1 MGVTPAAE
9 RLQLAEPPVFWEMG
23 GLVPQENRLM
33 RAGTIAIV
41 GRSNVGKSTLLN
53 QILGERLAIVSPLPQ
68 TTRDPLLGVVRREGA
83 ELAFLD
89 TPGIHKPKTELGSR
103 MNSSAMSA
111 TESADVIVFVT
122 DAAAGAKLVQKKS
135 KRSDVTPPLFELAP
149 EDAELLKSIS
159 ALKQIPAILALN
171 KVDTVRDKGL
181 LLPLLQSYLDSVPFR
196 ALVPISALKND
207 GVDRL
212 LDQIAELLPEGE
224 AGYPEDTLT
233 DKPSSFFAREYVRE
247 QVLLGLKGEI
257 PHAVAVSIDNF
268 DESSDKLRITATIH
282 VEKVGQRKIIVGAG
296 GLVIKALRVGAE
308 NRLRRLLGRK
318 VKLELF
324 VRVTPRWKETPRML
338 AELGYERP
346 TGGKS

>member
-1 MGVTPAAE
+1 
-9 RLQLAEPPVFWEMG
+9 
-23 GLVPQENRLM
+23 M

-111 TESADVIVFVT
+111 AESADVVVFVT
-122 DAAAGAKLVQKKS
+122 DATAGIKLVPKLS
-135 KRSDVTPPLFELAP
+135 KRSDATPPLDELVP
-149 EDAELLKSIS
+149 EDAQLLKSMK
-159 ALKQIPAILALN
+159 LGKVPAVLVLN
-171 KVDTVRDKGL
+171 KIDAVRDKGL
-181 LLPLLQSYLDSVPFR
+181 LLPLLQSYLDAVPFKT
-196 ALVPISALKND
+196 LVPISALEND

-212 LDQIAELLPEGE
+212 LDEIAALLPEGE
-224 AGYPEDTLT
+224 AGYPDDTLT

-257 PHAVAVSIDNF
+257 PHAVAVSIDTF
-268 DESSDKLRITATIH
+268 DEASDKLRIAATIH
-282 VEKVGQRKIIVGAG
+282 VEKVGQRKIVVGTG
-296 GLVIKALRVGAE
+296 GTVIKQLRLGAE
-308 NRLRRLLGRK
+308 KRLARLLGRK

-324 VRVTPRWKETPRML
+324 VRITPRWKETPRML
-338 AELGYERP
+338 AELGYDKLS
-346 TGGKS
+346 GGKS

>member
-1 MGVTPAAE
+1 
-9 RLQLAEPPVFWEMG
+9 
-23 GLVPQENRLM
+23 M

-53 QILGERLAIVSPLPQ
+53 QVLGERLAIVSPLPQ
-68 TTRDPLLGVVRREGA
+68 TTRDALLGIVRREDA

-111 TESADVIVFVT
+111 TESADVVVFVT
-122 DAAAGAKLVQKKS
+122 DATIGSKLVPKKT
-135 KRSDVTPPLFELAP
+135 KRTEEVPPLSELAP
-149 EDAELLKSIS
+149 DDFALLTSIKSI
-159 ALKQIPAILALN
+159 KKVPTILALN
-171 KVDTVRDKGL
+171 KVDAVRDKGR
-181 LLPLLQSYLDSVPFR
+181 LLPLLQSYLDAVPFR
-196 ALVPISALKND
+196 SLIPISALEND

-212 LDQIAELLPEGE
+212 LDAIVEVLPEGE
-224 AGYPEDTLT
+224 PAYPEDTLT

-247 QVLLGLKGEI
+247 QVMLSLKGEL
-257 PHAVAVSIDNF
+257 PHAVAVSIDSF
-268 DESSDKLRITATIH
+268 DEATDKLRIAVTLH
-282 VEKVGQRKIIVGAG
+282 VEKISQRKIIVGTG
-296 GLVIKALRVGAE
+296 GEVIKALRVGAE

-338 AELGYERP
+338 AELGYERV
-346 TGGKS
+346 GGAKK

>member
-1 MGVTPAAE
+1 
-9 RLQLAEPPVFWEMG
+9 
-23 GLVPQENRLM
+23 M

-68 TTRDPLLGVVRREGA
+68 TTRDALLGVVRREGA

-111 TESADVIVFVT
+111 VESADVVVFVT
-122 DAAAGAKLVQKKS
+122 DVTSGVQNVRKKL
-135 KRSDVTPPLFELAP
+135 KRSDVTPPLAELVP
-149 EDAELLKSIS
+149 EDAELLTSMRS
-159 ALKQIPAILALN
+159 LKKTPAILALN

-181 LLPLLQSYLDSVPFR
+181 LLPLLDSYLAAVPFR
-196 ALVPISALKND
+196 ALVPISALEND

-212 LDQIAELLPEGE
+212 LDTIAEHLPEGE
-224 AGYPEDTLT
+224 AAYPDDTLT

-247 QVLLGLKGEI
+247 QVLLSLKGEI
-257 PHAVAVSIDNF
+257 PHAVAVSIDSF
-268 DESSDKLRITATIH
+268 DEGTDKLRIAATIH
-282 VEKVGQRKIIVGAG
+282 VEKIGQRKIIVGSG
-296 GLVIKALRVGAE
+296 GLVIKALRQASE
-308 NRLRRLLGRK
+308 RRLARLLDRK

-324 VRVTPRWKETPRML
+324 VRVTPRWKDAPRML
-338 AELGYERP
+338 AELGYERIS
-346 TGGKS
+346 GGKS

>member
-1 MGVTPAAE
+1 
-9 RLQLAEPPVFWEMG
+9 
-23 GLVPQENRLM
+23 M

-68 TTRDPLLGVVRREGA
+68 TTRDALLGVVRRDGA

-111 TESADVIVFVT
+111 AESADVVVFVA
-122 DAAAGAKLVQKKS
+122 DAVAGSKLVEKKT
-135 KRSDVTPPLFELAP
+135 KRSEETPPLAELVP
-149 EDAELLKSIS
+149 EDAELLKSMK
-159 ALKQIPAILALN
+159 LVKVPAILALN
-171 KVDTVRDKGL
+171 KVDAVRNKDL
-181 LLPLLQSYLDSVPFR
+181 LLPLLQSYLQAVPFR
-196 ALVPISALKND
+196 ELVPISALEND

-212 LDQIAELLPEGE
+212 LDTIAALLPEGE

-247 QVLLGLKGEI
+247 QVLLSLKGEI
-257 PHAVAVSIDNF
+257 PHAVAVSIDSF
-268 DESSDKLRITATIH
+268 DEGSDKLRIAATLH
-282 VEKVGQRKIIVGAG
+282 VEKVGQRKIIVGTG
-296 GLVIKALRVGAE
+296 GSVIKSLRQGAE
-308 NRLRRLLGRK
+308 HRLRRLLGRK

-338 AELGYERP
+338 AELGYDRP
-346 TGGKS
+346 GGGKP

>member
-1 MGVTPAAE
+1 
-9 RLQLAEPPVFWEMG
+9 
-23 GLVPQENRLM
+23 M

-68 TTRDPLLGVVRREGA
+68 TTRDALLGVVRREGA

-111 TESADVIVFVT
+111 AESADVVVFVT
-122 DAAAGAKLVQKKS
+122 DATDGIKLVPKLS
-135 KRSDVTPPLFELAP
+135 KRSDVTPPLDELVP
-149 EDAELLKSIS
+149 EDAALLKSMKLS
-159 ALKQIPAILALN
+159 KVPAILALN
-171 KVDTVRDKGL
+171 KIDAVRDKGL
-181 LLPLLQSYLDSVPFR
+181 LLPLLQSYLDAVPFKT
-196 ALVPISALKND
+196 LVPISALEND

-212 LDQIAELLPEGE
+212 LDEIATLLPEGE
-224 AGYPEDTLT
+224 AGYPDDTLT

-257 PHAVAVSIDNF
+257 PHAVAVSIDTF
-268 DESSDKLRITATIH
+268 DEASDKLRIAATIH
-282 VEKVGQRKIIVGAG
+282 VEKVGQRKIVVGSG
-296 GLVIKALRVGAE
+296 GTVIKALRLGAE
-308 NRLRRLLGRK
+308 KRLARLLGRK

-338 AELGYERP
+338 AELGYDKHS
-346 TGGKS
+346 GGKP

>member
-1 MGVTPAAE
+1 
-9 RLQLAEPPVFWEMG
+9 
-23 GLVPQENRLM
+23 M

-68 TTRDPLLGVVRREGA
+68 TTRDALLGIVRREDA

-103 MNSSAMSA
+103 MNSSAISA
-111 TESADVIVFVT
+111 AESADVVVFVA
-122 DAAAGAKLVQKKS
+122 DATAGAKAVPKKT
-135 KRSDVTPPLFELAP
+135 KRTDAVPPLAELVP
-149 EDAELLKSIS
+149 EDAELLKS
-159 ALKQIPAILALN
+159 LKLKKTPAILAVN
-171 KVDTVRDKGL
+171 KIDAVRDKGL
-181 LLPLLQSYLDSVPFR
+181 LLPLLQSYLDAVPFQ

-212 LDQIAELLPEGE
+212 LEEIAKHLPEGE

-247 QVLLGLKGEI
+247 QVLLSLKGEI
-257 PHAVAVSIDNF
+257 PHAVAVSIDSF
-268 DESSDKLRITATIH
+268 DEASDKLRIAATLH

-296 GLVIKALRVGAE
+296 GTVIKALRLGAE
-308 NRLRRLLGRK
+308 QRLKRLLGRK

-324 VRVTPRWKETPRML
+324 VRVTPRWKDAPRML
-338 AELGYERP
+338 AELGYDRV
-346 TGGKS
+346 TGDKS

>member
-1 MGVTPAAE
+1 
-9 RLQLAEPPVFWEMG
+9 
-23 GLVPQENRLM
+23 M

-41 GRSNVGKSTLLN
+41 GRSNVGKYTLLN

-68 TTRDPLLGVVRREGA
+68 TTRDALLGVVRREGA

-111 TESADVIVFVT
+111 AESADVVVFVA
-122 DAAAGAKLVQKKS
+122 DAVAGSKLVEKKT
-135 KRSDVTPPLFELAP
+135 KRNDETPALAELVP
-149 EDAELLKSIS
+149 EDAELLKSMR
-159 ALKQIPAILALN
+159 LFGKVPAVLALN
-171 KVDTVRDKGL
+171 KVDAVRNKDL
-181 LLPLLQSYLDSVPFR
+181 LLPLLQSYLQAVPFR
-196 ALVPISALKND
+196 ELVPISALEND

-212 LDQIAELLPEGE
+212 LDVIASLVPEGE

-247 QVLLGLKGEI
+247 QVLLSLKGEI
-257 PHAVAVSIDNF
+257 PHAVAVSIDSF
-268 DESSDKLRITATIH
+268 DEGSDKLRIAATLH
-282 VEKVGQRKIIVGAG
+282 VEKVGQRKIIVGTG
-296 GLVIKALRVGAE
+296 GSVIKSLRQGAE
-308 NRLRRLLGRK
+308 HRLRRLLGRK

-346 TGGKS
+346 GGGKP

>member
-1 MGVTPAAE
+1 
-9 RLQLAEPPVFWEMG
+9 
-23 GLVPQENRLM
+23 M

-68 TTRDPLLGVVRREGA
+68 TTRDPLLGVIRREGA

-111 TESADVIVFVT
+111 TENADVVVFVT
-122 DAAAGAKLVQKKS
+122 DATAGAKLVPKKT
-135 KRSDVTPPLFELAP
+135 KRSEEVPPLVELAP
-149 EDAELLKSIS
+149 EDLALLQSIKSI
-159 ALKQIPAILALN
+159 KKVPAILALN
-171 KVDTVRDKGL
+171 KIDAVRDKGR
-181 LLPLLQSYLDSVPFR
+181 LLPLLQSYLDAVPFR
-196 ALVPISALKND
+196 ALVPISALEND
-207 GVDRL
+207 GIERL
-212 LDQIAELLPEGE
+212 LEAITEALPEGE
-224 AGYPEDTLT
+224 AAYPEDTLT

-247 QVLLGLKGEI
+247 QVMLSLKGEI

-268 DESSDKLRITATIH
+268 DEASDKLRIAVTLH
-282 VEKVGQRKIIVGAG
+282 VEKISQRKIIVGTG
-296 GLVIKALRVGAE
+296 GAVIKALRVGAE

-338 AELGYERP
+338 AELGYERIS
-346 TGGKS
+346 GEKK

>member
-1 MGVTPAAE
+1 
-9 RLQLAEPPVFWEMG
+9 
-23 GLVPQENRLM
+23 M

-68 TTRDPLLGVVRREGA
+68 TTRDALLGVVRREGA

-111 TESADVIVFVT
+111 AESADVVVFVT
-122 DAAAGAKLVQKKS
+122 DATEGAKLVAKKS
-135 KRSDVTPPLFELAP
+135 KRSDVTPPLDELAP
-149 EDAELLKSIS
+149 EDAALLKS
-159 ALKQIPAILALN
+159 LKLSKVPAILALN
-171 KVDTVRDKGL
+171 KVDAVRDKGL
-181 LLPLLQSYLDSVPFR
+181 LLPLLQSYLEAVPFKT
-196 ALVPISALKND
+196 LVPISALEND
-207 GVDRL
+207 GIDRL
-212 LDQIAELLPEGE
+212 LDEISALLPEGE
-224 AGYPEDTLT
+224 AGYPDDTLT

-257 PHAVAVSIDNF
+257 PHAIAVSIDTF
-268 DESSDKLRITATIH
+268 DEASDKLRIAATIH
-282 VEKVGQRKIIVGAG
+282 VEKVGQRKIVVGTG
-296 GLVIKALRVGAE
+296 GAVIKSLRVGAE
-308 NRLRRLLGRK
+308 KRISRLLGRK

-338 AELGYERP
+338 AELGYDKQS
-346 TGGKS
+346 GGKP

>member
-1 MGVTPAAE
+1 V
-9 RLQLAEPPVFWEMG
+9 
-23 GLVPQENRLM
+23 

-111 TESADVIVFVT
+111 TESADVVVFVT
-122 DAAAGAKLVQKKS
+122 DAVESTKLVKKKT
-135 KRSDVTPPLFELAP
+135 KRTDEIPPLEELAP
-149 EDAELLKSIS
+149 EDAALLKSIKS
-159 ALKQIPAILALN
+159 IKKVPIVLVMN
-171 KVDTVRDKGL
+171 KVDALRDKGL
-181 LLPLLQSYLDSVPFR
+181 MLPLLQSYLNAVPFR
-196 ALVPISALKND
+196 ELLPISALKND

-212 LDQIAELLPEGE
+212 LDVLAGLLPEGE
-224 AGYPEDTLT
+224 AAYPEDTLT

-257 PHAVAVSIDNF
+257 PHAVAVSIDTF
-268 DESSDKLRITATIH
+268 DEASDKLRIAATIH
-282 VEKVGQRKIIVGAG
+282 VEKVSQRKIIVGTG
-296 GLVIKALRVGAE
+296 GEVVKSLRLGAE
-308 NRLRRLLGRK
+308 KRLRLLLGRK

-338 AELGYERP
+338 AELGYDRM
-346 TGGKS
+346 TGDKK

>member
-1 MGVTPAAE
+1 
-9 RLQLAEPPVFWEMG
+9 
-23 GLVPQENRLM
+23 M

-68 TTRDPLLGVVRREGA
+68 TTRDPLLGVLRRQDA

-111 TESADVIVFVT
+111 TESADVVVFVT
-122 DAAAGAKLVQKKS
+122 DAVESSRLVKKKT
-135 KRSDVTPPLFELAP
+135 KRTDEIPPLEEVAP
-149 EDAELLKSIS
+149 EDAALLRSMKSL
-159 ALKQIPAILALN
+159 AKVPVILVMN
-171 KVDTVRDKGL
+171 KVDAVRDKGL
-181 LLPLLQSYLDSVPFR
+181 MLPLLQSYLNAVPFR
-196 ALVPISALKND
+196 ELVPISALEND

-212 LDQIAELLPEGE
+212 LDVISALLPEGE
-224 AGYPEDTLT
+224 PAYPEDTLT

-257 PHAVAVSIDNF
+257 PHAVAVSIDTF
-268 DESSDKLRITATIH
+268 DEASDKLRIAATIH

-296 GLVIKALRVGAE
+296 GQVIKDLRLGAE
-308 NRLRRLLGRK
+308 KRLRLLLGRK

-338 AELGYERP
+338 AELGYEP
-346 TGGKS
+346 LTGDRK

>member
-1 MGVTPAAE
+1 
-9 RLQLAEPPVFWEMG
+9 
-23 GLVPQENRLM
+23 M

-68 TTRDPLLGVVRREGA
+68 TTRDALLGVVRRDGV

-111 TESADVIVFVT
+111 AESADVVVFVA
-122 DAAAGAKLVQKKS
+122 DAVAGSKLVEKKT
-135 KRSDVTPPLFELAP
+135 KRSDQTPPLAELVP
-149 EDAELLKSIS
+149 EDAELLKSMKW
-159 ALKQIPAILALN
+159 LGKVPAILALN
-171 KVDTVRDKGL
+171 KVDAVRNKHL
-181 LLPLLQSYLDSVPFR
+181 LLPLLQSYLEAVPFR
-196 ALVPISALKND
+196 ELVPISALEND
-207 GVDRL
+207 NVDRL
-212 LDQIAELLPEGE
+212 LDTIAALVPEGE

-247 QVLLGLKGEI
+247 QVLLSLKGEI
-257 PHAVAVSIDNF
+257 PHAVAVSIDSF
-268 DESSDKLRITATIH
+268 DEGSDKLRIAATLH
-282 VEKVGQRKIIVGAG
+282 VEKVGQRKIIVGTG
-296 GLVIKALRVGAE
+296 GSVIKGLRQGAE
-308 NRLRRLLGRK
+308 QRLRRLLGRK

-346 TGGKS
+346 SGGKP

>member
-1 MGVTPAAE
+1 
-9 RLQLAEPPVFWEMG
+9 
-23 GLVPQENRLM
+23 M

-68 TTRDPLLGVVRREGA
+68 TTRDPLLGVLRRQDA

-89 TPGIHKPKTELGSR
+89 TPGIHRPKTELGSR

-111 TESADVIVFVT
+111 TESADVVVFVT
-122 DAAAGAKLVQKKS
+122 DPVESSKLVKKKT
-135 KRSDVTPPLFELAP
+135 KRTDEIPLLEEVAP
-149 EDAELLKSIS
+149 EDAALLRSMKS
-159 ALKQIPAILALN
+159 LAKVPVVLVMN
-171 KVDTVRDKGL
+171 KVDAVRDKGL
-181 LLPLLQSYLDSVPFR
+181 MLPLLQSYLNAVPFR
-196 ALVPISALKND
+196 ELVPISALQND

-212 LDQIAELLPEGE
+212 LDVISALLPEGE
-224 AGYPEDTLT
+224 PAYPEDTLT

-257 PHAVAVSIDNF
+257 PHAVAVSIDTF
-268 DESSDKLRITATIH
+268 DEASDKLRIAATIH
-282 VEKVGQRKIIVGAG
+282 VEKVGQRKIIVGSG
-296 GLVIKALRVGAE
+296 GQVIKDLRLGAE
-308 NRLRRLLGRK
+308 KRLRLLLGRK

-338 AELGYERP
+338 AELGYEP
-346 TGGKS
+346 LTGDRK

>member
-1 MGVTPAAE
+1 
-9 RLQLAEPPVFWEMG
+9 
-23 GLVPQENRLM
+23 M

-68 TTRDPLLGVVRREGA
+68 TTRDALLGVVRREGA

-111 TESADVIVFVT
+111 AESADVVVFVT
-122 DAAAGAKLVQKKS
+122 DASSGSKLVAKKT
-135 KRSDVTPPLFELAP
+135 KRSDATPPLAELVP
-149 EDAELLKSIS
+149 EDADLLKSMKLS
-159 ALKQIPAILALN
+159 KAPAILALN
-171 KVDTVRDKGL
+171 KVDLVRDKGL
-181 LLPLLQSYLDSVPFR
+181 LLPLLQSYLDYVPFR
-196 ALVPISALKND
+196 ALVPISALQND
-207 GVDRL
+207 GIDRL
-212 LDQIAELLPEGE
+212 LEAIAELLPEGE

-247 QVLLGLKGEI
+247 QVLNSLKGEI
-257 PHAVAVSIDNF
+257 PHAVAVSIDSF
-268 DESSDKLRITATIH
+268 DEASDKLRIAATLH
-282 VEKVGQRKIIVGAG
+282 VEKVGQRKIIVGTG
-296 GLVIKALRVGAE
+296 GTVIKALRLGAE
-308 NRLRRLLGRK
+308 HRLRRLLGRK

-324 VRVTPRWKETPRML
+324 VRVTPRWKDAPRML

-346 TGGKS
+346 SKS

>member
-1 MGVTPAAE
+1 
-9 RLQLAEPPVFWEMG
+9 
-23 GLVPQENRLM
+23 M

-68 TTRDPLLGVVRREGA
+68 TTRDALLGIVRRENA

-103 MNSSAMSA
+103 MNSSAVSA
-111 TESADVIVFVT
+111 AESADVVVFVT
-122 DAAAGAKLVQKKS
+122 DATVGAKLVTKKT
-135 KRSDVTPPLFELAP
+135 KRSDQVPPLAELAP
-149 EDAELLKSIS
+149 EDAELLKS
-159 ALKQIPAILALN
+159 LKSLQKTPAVLAVN
-171 KVDTVRDKGL
+171 KVDAIRDKGL
-181 LLPLLQSYLDSVPFR
+181 LLPLLQSYLDAVPFK

-212 LDQIAELLPEGE
+212 LDEIAQLLPEGE

-247 QVLLGLKGEI
+247 QVLLSLKGEI
-257 PHAVAVSIDNF
+257 PHAVAVSIDSF
-268 DESSDKLRITATIH
+268 DEASDKLRIAATLH
-282 VEKVGQRKIIVGAG
+282 VEKVGQRKIIVGTG
-296 GLVIKALRVGAE
+296 GTVIKALRLGAE
-308 NRLRRLLGRK
+308 NRLKRLLGRK

-324 VRVTPRWKETPRML
+324 VRVTPRWKDAPRML
-338 AELGYERP
+338 AELGYERV
-346 TGGKS
+346 TGDKS

>member
-1 MGVTPAAE
+1 
-9 RLQLAEPPVFWEMG
+9 
-23 GLVPQENRLM
+23 M

-68 TTRDPLLGVVRREGA
+68 TTRDALLGVVRRDGA

-111 TESADVIVFVT
+111 AESADVVVFVT
-122 DAAAGAKLVQKKS
+122 DASVGVQNAKKKL
-135 KRSDVTPPLFELAP
+135 KRADATPPLAELMP
-149 EDAELLKSIS
+149 EDAELLKS
-159 ALKQIPAILALN
+159 LKSFKKVPAILALN
-171 KVDTVRDKGL
+171 KIDTVRDKGL
-181 LLPLLQSYLDSVPFR
+181 LLPLLQSYLDAVPFR
-196 ALVPISALKND
+196 TLVPISALEND

-212 LDQIAELLPEGE
+212 LDEISALLPEGE

-247 QVLLGLKGEI
+247 QVLLSLKGEI
-257 PHAVAVSIDNF
+257 PHAVAVSIDSF
-268 DESSDKLRITATIH
+268 DEGSDKLRVAATLH
-282 VEKVGQRKIIVGAG
+282 VEKISQRKIIVGTG
-296 GLVIKALRVGAE
+296 GAVIKALRIGAE
-308 NRLRRLLGRK
+308 KRLSRLLGRK

-324 VRVTPRWKETPRML
+324 VRVTPQWKDAPRML
-338 AELGYERP
+338 AELGYERIS
-346 TGGKS
+346 GDKS

>member
-1 MGVTPAAE
+1 MGRPDSHE
-9 RLQLAEPPVFWEMG
+9 SS
-23 GLVPQENRLM
+23 LM

-68 TTRDPLLGVVRREGA
+68 TTRDPLLGVIRREGA

-89 TPGIHKPKTELGSR
+89 TPGIHRPKTELGSR

-111 TESADVIVFVT
+111 AESADVVVFVT
-122 DAAAGAKLVQKKS
+122 DATVGAKLVPKKT
-135 KRSDVTPPLFELAP
+135 KKSDVTPPLAELVP
-149 EDAELLKSIS
+149 EDAELLKSLKS
-159 ALKQIPAILALN
+159 AQKVPMILALN
-171 KVDTVRDKGL
+171 KVDAVRDKGL
-181 LLPLLQSYLDSVPFR
+181 LLPLLQSYLDAVPFR
-196 ALVPISALKND
+196 TLVPISALEND

-212 LDQIAELLPEGE
+212 LDEIAALLPEGE
-224 AGYPEDTLT
+224 PGYPEDTLT

-268 DESSDKLRITATIH
+268 DEGSDKLRIAATIH
-282 VEKVGQRKIIVGAG
+282 VEKIGQRKIIVGTG
-296 GLVIKALRVGAE
+296 GTVIKSLRLGAE
-308 NRLRRLLGRK
+308 KRLSRLLGRK

-324 VRVTPRWKETPRML
+324 VRVTPRWKDAPRML
-338 AELGYERP
+338 AELGYERIS
-346 TGGKS
+346 GEKS